1 MLTGIFA
8 KNGLTHGDRVLLQN
22 MSASFLMNTLSYA
35 NPKIADSVILDG
47 RYLLAQV
54 MSGQFGFNTIKNAMW
69 ETPEIYAAKEH
80 ERHSLMEQESAAT
93 ESVRAQQEASQRS
106 YDVSRPSG
114 GVSLS
119 QGPFGR
125 SQRVIG
131 RNPRKLYQSA
141 GGPVQSMFVSGD
153 YQNFSGGGQGN
164 IARRPQRSSVAD
176 DSDITVEMNPDTFG
190 NQDLDY

>member
-1 MLTGIFA
+1 MGGTRAHELNMAYTPEIIVNSITLLARSNLSNLGSALFGFAASLSLMLTGIFA

-35 NPKIADSVILDG
+35 NPKVADSVILDG
-47 RYLLAQV
+47 RYLLAQI
-54 MSGQFGFNTIKNAMW
+54 MGGQFGLNTIKNAMW
-69 ETPEIYAAKEH
+69 ETPEIYRAKEH

-93 ESVRAQQEASQRS
+93 ETVRAQQEASQRS

-125 SQRVIG
+125 
-131 RNPRKLYQSA
+131 
-141 GGPVQSMFVSGD
+141 
-153 YQNFSGGGQGN
+153 
-164 IARRPQRSSVAD
+164 
-176 DSDITVEMNPDTFG
+176 
-190 NQDLDY
+190 